1 MAKTPRAWSPLDKT
15 AFAKL
20 AELRASHDFS
30 LRALSER
37 TGISKTRLTALF
49 HFEMGSPTLN
59 EVTRLCR
66 TFGIRPSEFLHAI
79 ENEDDTPEKRTK
91 EER

>member
-15 AFAKL
+15 AFTKL
-20 AELRASHDFS
+20 AELRASHDIS
-30 LRALSER
+30 LRALSEQ

-66 TFGIRPSEFLHAI
+66 IFEMQPSDFLHAI
-79 ENEDDTPEKRTK
+79 EHEDDTPEKRT
-91 EER
+91 EEGR